1 MLIPSGCLHGFLK
14 GLKKDGR
21 GNRLSEKKSDD
32 SIGYKVIEDTIQQ
45 HVRKERSAVLLV
57 LSNFS
62 YRIHH
67 VLSFVNFYFKK
78 LHHIFREAGVS
89 ILQWNIESFVQKK
102 VHESG

>member
-1 MLIPSGCLHGFLK
+1 MLIPSDCLHGFLK

-32 SIGYKVIEDTIQQ
+32 SIGCKVIEDTIQQ

-67 VLSFVNFYFKK
+67 VLAFVNFYFK
-78 LHHIFREAGVS
+78 
-89 ILQWNIESFVQKK
+89 NYTTSFGKQAYLSYN
-102 VHESG
+102 EI